1 MKSKDLIYCVVVT
14 YNRKTL
20 FKTCINSLLSQTHEP
35 DGIIIIDNASTDGTE
50 NLVETEF
57 KNNSSIIYN
66 RLDKNTGGAGGF
78 HFGIKTAVENGADW
92 VWLMDD
98 DAEPHHDAL
107 EKLICQSDNENN
119 IYGSV
124 AVANIK
130 GNIKLCFPI
139 KKISNNIISF
149 LEDYN
154 SLNSKENVV
163 WLPFLGFFIHRE
175 AISKVGLPDK
185 DLFIRND
192 DVEYSERA
200 KLKGLKIYLIKE
212 SIIEHPFQPTI
223 AFNIFGKQI
232 YFRRMPSWKM
242 YYEVRNKIIIA
253 KRYYP
258 VLSGTKSILGVTL
271 QVCLS
276 IFLEKNK
283 MGYLKSYFKGIIDGI
298 LTK

>member
-1 MKSKDLIYCVVVT
+1 MENKNLIYCVVVT
-14 YNRKTL
+14 HNRKTL
-20 FKTCINSLLSQTHEP
+20 LKKCINSLLSQTQEP

-50 NLVETEF
+50 KLVETEF

-78 HFGIKTAVENGADW
+78 HFGIKRAIEKGADW
-92 VWLMDD
+92 IWLMDD

-107 EKLICQSDNENN
+107 KNLIYQSDNKNN
-119 IYGSV
+119 VYGSV
-124 AVANIK
+124 AVANVE

-139 KKISNNIISF
+139 KKIFNNKISF

-154 SLNSKENVV
+154 SLNIIENVV
-163 WLPFLGFFIHRE
+163 WLPFIGFFIHRE

-200 KLKGLKIYLIKE
+200 RLHGLKIYIIKA
-212 SIIEHPFQPTI
+212 SVIEHPFQPTI
-223 AFNIFGKQI
+223 SFNIFGKQI
-232 YFRRMPSWKM
+232 YYKRMPSWKM

-258 VLSGTKSILGVTL
+258 VLSGIKSIFGVTL
-271 QVCLS
+271 QVFLS
-276 IFLEKNK
+276 ILLEKNK
-283 MGYLKSYFKGIIDGI
+283 MGYLKEYLKGIIDGI